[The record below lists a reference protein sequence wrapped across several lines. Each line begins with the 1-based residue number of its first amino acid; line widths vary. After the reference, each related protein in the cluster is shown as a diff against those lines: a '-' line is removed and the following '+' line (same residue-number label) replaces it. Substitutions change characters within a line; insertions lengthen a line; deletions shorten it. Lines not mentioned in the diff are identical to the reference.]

1 MSFAAGRLRRAPA
14 RGNPIDISD
23 DDDDDDDDDIVID
36 SLGSPIAMPM
46 SQLSEM
52 GGDTAG
58 PIMIYEDTLE
68 WLVMSGNEGAEK
80 REKEEKEQREK
91 EEEAMKLRIAKIG
104 KEMEEKR
111 KKREEKQKKEEDEMT
126 DSQYCRKHIE

>member
-23 DDDDDDDDDIVID
+23 DDDDDDIVIEDD

-46 SQLSEM
+46 SQLSQM

-58 PIMIYEDTLE
+58 PIMVYDDTLE

-111 KKREEKQKKEEDEMT
+111 KKSEEKRKKEEEAMT
-126 DSQYCRKHIE
+126 DSQYCRHNIE

>member
-23 DDDDDDDDDIVID
+23 DDDDDDIVIEDD

-46 SQLSEM
+46 SQLSQM

-58 PIMIYEDTLE
+58 PIMVYDDTLD

-111 KKREEKQKKEEDEMT
+111 KKSEEKRKKEEEAMT
-126 DSQYCRKHIE
+126 DSQYCRHNIE

>member
-23 DDDDDDDDDIVID
+23 DGDDDIVIEDD

-80 REKEEKEQREK
+80 REKEEKERREK